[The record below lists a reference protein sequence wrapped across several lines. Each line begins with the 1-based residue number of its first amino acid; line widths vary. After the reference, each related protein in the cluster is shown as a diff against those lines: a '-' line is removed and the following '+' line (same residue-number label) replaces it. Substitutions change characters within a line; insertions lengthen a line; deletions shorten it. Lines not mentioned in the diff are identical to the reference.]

1 MPLSLWSRSSISAKV
16 QVLLCLSYAA
26 SAVVLSL
33 GQTTDLHCGQLVSS
47 PVSGTI
53 SYRLTCWVDLDQT
66 HHLIFF
72 GTVDGPLLL
81 APSPAYTVQVWW
93 DCTLWV
99 RALLVTAI
107 PFSYS
112 LVLPAGAALLL
123 LLLSHAGGNKSQ
135 RSQAAAHGSDKMW
148 GGQLNTGIW

>member
-1 MPLSLWSRSSISAKV
+1 MPLCLWTRSSISAEV
-16 QVLLCLSYAA
+16 QVLFCLSYAVG
-26 SAVVLSL
+26 AVVLSL
-33 GQTTDLHCGQLVSS
+33 GQTTDLHCRQLVSS

-53 SYRLTCWVDLDQT
+53 SYRLTCWVDLGD
-66 HHLIFF
+66 HLIFF

-99 RALLVTAI
+99 RASLVTAI

-112 LVLPAGAALLL
+112 LVLPGGAALLL

-135 RSQAAAHGSDKMW
+135 RSEAAAHRSDKMW